1 MDPVV
6 HFEMPYDDR
15 QRMTAFYK
23 SAFGWDT
30 QFMGAEYG
38 NYVTTVTVESDH
50 RGPKKPGA
58 INGGFYERKADWP
71 AQHPSVVIAVEKI
84 GEAMD
89 KIRAAG
95 GKVLGD
101 PMRIPGVG
109 DYVSFMD
116 TEGNRVSVLQP
127 LPRD

>member
-15 QRMTAFYK
+15 QRMTGFYRK
-23 SAFGWDT
+23 VFGWET
-30 QFMGAEYG
+30 QFLGDQYG
-38 NYVTTVTVESDH
+38 NYVTAMTAESDH
-50 RGPKKPGA
+50 RGPKKAGV
-58 INGGFYERKADWP
+58 INGGFYERKADCP
-71 AQHPSVVIAVEKI
+71 AQHPSIVIAVQDI
-84 GEAMD
+84 GAAMES
-89 KIRAAG
+89 IRAAG

-101 PMRIPGVG
+101 PMSIPGVG
-109 DYVSFMD
+109 DYVSFID